1 MRATDNR
8 LIVRLAV
15 AAAICSAVVSG
26 CSGAKTPSANATPD
40 ASSSATASTSPASTP
55 PASPVTVPPAGS
67 GPMTG
72 EELVWLE
79 SIGALH
85 RKIDRALTELPCC
98 ASKKDLRAL
107 EIRLRGCTRE
117 LGSQGVPSERL
128 QPVFALVKKACAQ
141 YDKGAK
147 CFAAAA
153 AIGIPLGGSPE
164 ERKLNDAINCG
175 FSAPGKGTV
184 LLADAESTGDG
195 VKLQAA

>member
-1 MRATDNR
+1 MRATDHR
-8 LIVRLAV
+8 LVVQLAV
-15 AAAICSAVVSG
+15 AAAIFSFVLSA
-26 CSGAKTPSANATPD
+26 CSGTTTPTANATPVK
-40 ASSSATASTSPASTP
+40 STSAPASTP
-55 PASPVTVPPAGS
+55 PASTPPPSPVS

-98 ASKKDLRAL
+98 ASKKDLHAL
-107 EIRLRGCTRE
+107 EVRLRGCTRE
-117 LGSQGVPSERL
+117 LAKKGSPSKRL

-141 YDKGAK
+141 YDKGAA
-147 CFAAAA
+147 CLAAAA
-153 AIGIPLGGSPE
+153 AIGIPFGGSPE
-164 ERKLNDAINCG
+164 ERKLNAAIKCG

-195 VKLQAA
+195 VKLQAT